1 MGPSPHGPRPS
12 RKQELGVCSPPSTS
26 SRNVARDGN
35 LAESAAKLKRR
46 REQLQS
52 LLPALSRKRA
62 DTLRSNSD
70 ALALGRAGK
79 TYQDPRQMT
88 LLREAEVTADDAM
101 RGAEREIRQLDEEIG
116 RASDGAFG
124 TRVKRSARSGRVE
137 E

>member
-1 MGPSPHGPRPS
+1 MRRPPHRPRPS
-12 RKQELGVCSPPSTS
+12 WKQELGVFLPPSTS
-26 SRNVARDGN
+26 SRHVGKDGN

-62 DTLRSNSD
+62 NTLRLNSD

-79 TYQDPRQMT
+79 TYQDPRKMT

-101 RGAEREIRQLDEEIG
+101 RGAEREIRQLDEVIG

-124 TRVKRSARSGRVE
+124 TRVERSARSGRVE